1 MPATQD
7 QLLPPD
13 LMGQLERLELVT
25 RKVFRGRMKGERR
38 SKRKGES
45 VEFADYRN
53 YVAGDDLRRLDW
65 NLYARLDKLILKLFL
80 EEEDLHFYT
89 LIDAS
94 PSMGFGDPTKLE
106 YAKQLAAALGFI
118 GLVRSDRVVI
128 ETLGQGLRQHS
139 PVLRGRKS
147 VWRMV
152 EQLGQIE
159 PNQPASLA
167 DGVKQ
172 FCLRN
177 AGKGVVV
184 LISDLM
190 DKQGYEVALKYL
202 MAQRVDVYV
211 IHVLSQEELDPDVK
225 GDLRLVDCEDQDFAE
240 ITVSAPLLSRYK
252 QTLAAFTAGA
262 QEYCAKRGMAY
273 LLANNQ
279 MPVKELMTNYMR
291 RRGRRAYRINLVP
304 TLCSGNALDG
314 RSAAR
319 QRNAERRD
327 IAFPRGAWERDCF
340 VLTTND

>member
-65 NLYARLDKLILKLFL
+65 NLYARLDKLILKLFQ

-94 PSMGFGDPTKLE
+94 LSMGFGEPTKLD
-106 YAKQLAAALGFI
+106 YAKQLAAALGFV

-128 ETLGQGLRQHS
+128 ETLGQSVRERG
-139 PVLRGRKS
+139 PVLRGRRS
-147 VWRMV
+147 VWRML
-152 EQLGQIE
+152 ERLNTIE
-159 PNQPASLA
+159 PNEETSLA
-167 DGVKQ
+167 EGVKR

-177 AGKGVVV
+177 RGQGVVV

-190 DKQGYEVALKYL
+190 DKQGYEAALKYL
-202 MAQRVDVYV
+202 LAQRADVYV
-211 IHVLSQEELDPDVK
+211 IQVLSQEEIDPDVA
-225 GDLRLVDCEDQDFAE
+225 GDLKLVDCEDQDVAE
-240 ITVSAPLLSRYK
+240 ISVSAPLLARYK
-252 QTLAAFTAGA
+252 QTLASFTAGA
-262 QEYCAKRGMAY
+262 QEYCSKRGMNY

-279 MPVKELMTNYMR
+279 TPVKELMTNYMR
-291 RRGRRAYRINLVP
+291 RRGLV
-304 TLCSGNALDG
+304 
-314 RSAAR
+314 R
-319 QRNAERRD
+319 
-327 IAFPRGAWERDCF
+327 
-340 VLTTND
+340 